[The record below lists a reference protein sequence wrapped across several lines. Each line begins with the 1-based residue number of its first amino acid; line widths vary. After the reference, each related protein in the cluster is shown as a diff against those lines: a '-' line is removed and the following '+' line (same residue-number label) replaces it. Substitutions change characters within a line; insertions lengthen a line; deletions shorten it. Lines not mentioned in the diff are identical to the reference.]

1 MVDLASAIEHAIA
14 KLRAGAVQEADDLL
28 ADILDKHQDEQ
39 VAAGILPPPLPPTE
53 RQLLCAIL
61 TILVNKAGAPA
72 DLEALVQQFNRVA

>member
-1 MVDLASAIEHAIA
+1 MVDLGAAIETAIA
-14 KLRAGAVQEADDLL
+14 KLRTGLMQEADDLL
-28 ADILDKHQDEQ
+28 ADVLGQHQAEQ

-72 DLEALVQQFNRVA
+72 DLEALLQQFNRAV